1 MYTEIAD
8 RVRWALS
15 GTCVRYEHPHARS
28 ASMRKICMHL
38 MPTFDER
45 RAVAGLC
52 SLQVDPLVMAET
64 ESSATDTVQND
75 NFHLGSV
82 W

>member
-1 MYTEIAD
+1 
-8 RVRWALS
+8 
-15 GTCVRYEHPHARS
+15 
-28 ASMRKICMHL
+28 MHL